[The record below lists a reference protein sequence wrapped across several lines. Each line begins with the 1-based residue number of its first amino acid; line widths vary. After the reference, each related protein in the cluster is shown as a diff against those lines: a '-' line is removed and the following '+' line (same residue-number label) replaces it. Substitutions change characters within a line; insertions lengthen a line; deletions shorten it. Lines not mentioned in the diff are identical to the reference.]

1 MKCWTCIRYYLQ
13 KIINPVNSGFFKRS
27 FPLKTLSV
35 YKFQQIINAVTFS
48 WVCLFVCIYFITQ
61 IPIHLHGCRYTC
73 VWKRCYEVINS
84 ADRFQARVQVCFIPC
99 FSKTRCTAACMSVH
113 FINIQTDM
121 CICQCVYISL
131 LLLGFTHRQPACF
144 GSTPQSHMSML
155 WSIRPAGTTLEVNG
169 GKRLKMETT
178 NTH

>member
-1 MKCWTCIRYYLQ
+1 MQ
-13 KIINPVNSGFFKRS
+13 QHSHGFAC
-27 FPLKTLSV
+27 LSV
-35 YKFQQIINAVTFS
+35 FILLHRFQFICKDAVT
-48 WVCLFVCIYFITQ
+48 
-61 IPIHLHGCRYTC
+61 R

-99 FSKTRCTAACMSVH
+99 FSKTTCTAACMSVH

-131 LLLGFTHRQPACF
+131 LLLGFTRRQPACF

-178 NTH
+178 NTWAGVTFTGLFTKT